1 MILQKMLSFMEKYHM
16 LDGCKTLVIGVSG
29 GADSVCLLLLLEK
42 VCKERGILP
51 VVVHIEHGIRG
62 KESLSDA
69 VFVENLCKQKDIL
82 FHRFSYA
89 VEKIAK
95 ESGESTEE
103 AGRRLRYDTFF
114 QVAEQY
120 EQAKIAVAHNENDQ
134 AETVL
139 FHLARGSGIK
149 GMGGIPPVR
158 GNIIRPLLGVSRAE
172 IEQYLKEA
180 GQPYCTDSTN
190 ALDVYARNRI
200 RHEALPSLNGVNAQ
214 AVSHI
219 GQAAEEFSE
228 VFAYLEAQA
237 KEAEAHCV
245 TNEGQGARIG
255 QEAFCACPVIL
266 QKQIVYDLLG
276 RLAGAKKDITR
287 EHVAQVLALME
298 KQVGRKISLPF
309 GLVAAR
315 TYEGIWIGQEKVQ
328 KKEGNRKEEAF
339 AFRIFS
345 NNPKIGE
352 IPKNQYTKW
361 FDYDKIEHGTQ
372 IRTRQEGDFF
382 VLDEKG
388 GKKKLKSYFIDEKIQ
403 SEERDRIP
411 LLADGSHILWIVG
424 YRISAYYKVT
434 KDTRRILEV
443 RYDGGMKR

>member
-69 VFVENLCKQKDIL
+69 AFVENLCKQKDIL

-190 ALDVYARNRI
+190 ALDIYARNRI

-219 GQAAEEFSE
+219 GA
-228 VFAYLEAQA
+228 
-237 KEAEAHCV
+237 
-245 TNEGQGARIG
+245 GQGSGSALCERRK
-255 QEAFCACPVIL
+255 A
-266 QKQIVYDLLG
+266 G
-276 RLAGAKKDITR
+276 RTDRTGSVLCLPGDPAK
-287 EHVAQVLALME
+287 A
-298 KQVGRKISLPF
+298 
-309 GLVAAR
+309 
-315 TYEGIWIGQEKVQ
+315 
-328 KKEGNRKEEAF
+328 
-339 AFRIFS
+339 
-345 NNPKIGE
+345 
-352 IPKNQYTKW
+352 
-361 FDYDKIEHGTQ
+361 
-372 IRTRQEGDFF
+372 
-382 VLDEKG
+382 
-388 GKKKLKSYFIDEKIQ
+388 
-403 SEERDRIP
+403 DRIRSARKACGSQERYHQRTCCP
-411 LLADGSHILWIVG
+411 GACADG
-424 YRISAYYKVT
+424 KT
-434 KDTRRILEV
+434 
-443 RYDGGMKR
+443 GGQKNLTPVWTCRGKNL

>member
-1 MILQKMLSFMEKYHM
+1 MLSFMEKYHM

-69 VFVENLCKQKDIL
+69 AFVENLCKQKDIL

-200 RHEALPSLNGVNAQ
+200 RHEGTAVFKRRERAGGFPYRAGGGGVLR
-214 AVSHI
+214 
-219 GQAAEEFSE
+219 G
-228 VFAYLEAQA
+228 L
-237 KEAEAHCV
+237 CV
-245 TNEGQGARIG
+245 
-255 QEAFCACPVIL
+255 P
-266 QKQIVYDLLG
+266 
-276 RLAGAKKDITR
+276 
-287 EHVAQVLALME
+287 
-298 KQVGRKISLPF
+298 
-309 GLVAAR
+309 
-315 TYEGIWIGQEKVQ
+315 
-328 KKEGNRKEEAF
+328 
-339 AFRIFS
+339 
-345 NNPKIGE
+345 
-352 IPKNQYTKW
+352 
-361 FDYDKIEHGTQ
+361 
-372 IRTRQEGDFF
+372 
-382 VLDEKG
+382 
-388 GKKKLKSYFIDEKIQ
+388 
-403 SEERDRIP
+403 
-411 LLADGSHILWIVG
+411 
-424 YRISAYYKVT
+424 
-434 KDTRRILEV
+434 
-443 RYDGGMKR
+443 